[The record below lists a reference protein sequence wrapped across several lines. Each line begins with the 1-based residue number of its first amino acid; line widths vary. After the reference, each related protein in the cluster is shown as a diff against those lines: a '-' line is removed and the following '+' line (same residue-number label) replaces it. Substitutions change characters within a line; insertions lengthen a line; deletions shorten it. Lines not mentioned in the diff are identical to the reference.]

1 MSFPPSRSAPA
12 PVRLRTALVA
22 AVTVVAVATIG
33 CDTQRR
39 DARNADSP
47 SSIGSAKSEVPV
59 AADSNASAI
68 VVRDDFGGTVA
79 LAPIPQ
85 RVVSLNPT
93 TTELIFALGGEAR
106 VVGRSRWDEWPSAA
120 KQVPALGDALRPS
133 IERVLA
139 ARPDLVVLYATPNN
153 RPAYDRLRAAG
164 IRAVG
169 LRIDHIAQFERAARL
184 LGRMLGRAAAGEQ
197 VADSVAATLDRVR
210 SATRNLPRPSVVWP
224 VSASPPIVIG
234 GGSYM
239 SELIDIAGARNVYG
253 TMPAPSPVVSI
264 EDVVAR
270 NPDIVIRGGDDNP
283 SSAWSTTWSVVPAV
297 RAGHVVRVSTELVSR
312 PSVHLGEA
320 AVALARAL
328 HPEAVIP

>member
-1 MSFPPSRSAPA
+1 M
-12 PVRLRTALVA
+12 RLRAALAAAAALVA
-22 AVTVVAVATIG
+22 LATIA

-39 DARNADSP
+39 DARTANARA
-47 SSIGSAKSEVPV
+47 SSGSAVV
-59 AADSNASAI
+59 RAAATAGSNASTI

-106 VVGRSRWDEWPSAA
+106 LVGRSRWDEWPAAA
-120 KQVPALGDALRPS
+120 KQIPALGDAIHPS

-139 ARPDLVVLYATPNN
+139 ARPDLVVLYATPDN

-164 IRAVG
+164 IRAVA
-169 LRIDHIAQFERAARL
+169 LRIDHIAQFESAARL
-184 LGRMLGRAAAGEQ
+184 LGRMLGSATAGET

-210 SATRNLPRPSVVWP
+210 SATRDLPRPSVVWP

-239 SELIDIAGARNVYG
+239 SELLDIAGARNVYG
-253 TMPAPSPVVSI
+253 TMRAPSPIVSI

-270 NPDIVIRGGDDNP
+270 NPDFVIRGGDDNP

-297 RAGHVVRVSTELVSR
+297 AAGRVVRVSTDLVSR
-312 PSVHLGEA
+312 PSVHLGQA

-328 HPEAVIP
+328 HPDAVIP

>member
-1 MSFPPSRSAPA
+1 LSFPPSRSPLAPL
-12 PVRLRTALVA
+12 RLRTALVA
-22 AVTVVAVATIG
+22 ATALVAVATTG

-39 DARNADSP
+39 DAPNAHARASTGTAA
-47 SSIGSAKSEVPV
+47 SRVP
-59 AADSNASAI
+59 ATADSNASTI
-68 VVRDDFGGTVA
+68 VVRDDFGVAVA

-93 TTELIFALGGEAR
+93 TTELIFALGGEGR
-106 VVGRSRWDEWPSAA
+106 LVGRSRWDEWPAAA
-120 KQVPALGDALRPS
+120 KQIPALGDAIRPS

-139 ARPDLVVLYATPNN
+139 ARPDLVVLYATPDN
-153 RPAYDRLRAAG
+153 RAAYDRLRAAG
-164 IRAVG
+164 VRAVA
-169 LRIDHIAQFERAARL
+169 LRIDHIAQFESAARL
-184 LGRMLGRAAAGEQ
+184 LGRMLGSAAAGER

-210 SATRNLPRPSVVWP
+210 NATRDLPRPSVVWP

-239 SELIDIAGARNVYG
+239 SELLEITGARNVYG
-253 TMPAPSPVVSI
+253 TMRAPSPVVSL

-297 RAGHVVRVSTELVSR
+297 RQGHVVRVPTDLVSR

-328 HPEAVIP
+328 HPDAVIP

>member
-1 MSFPPSRSAPA
+1 M
-12 PVRLRTALVA
+12 RLRAALAAAAALVA
-22 AVTVVAVATIG
+22 LATIA

-39 DARNADSP
+39 DARTANARA
-47 SSIGSAKSEVPV
+47 SSGSAVV
-59 AADSNASAI
+59 RAAATAGSNASTI
-68 VVRDDFGGTVA
+68 VGRDDFGGTVA

-106 VVGRSRWDEWPSAA
+106 LVGRSRWDEWPAAA
-120 KQVPALGDALRPS
+120 KQIPALGDAIHPS

-139 ARPDLVVLYATPNN
+139 ARPDLVVLYATPDN

-164 IRAVG
+164 IRAVA
-169 LRIDHIAQFERAARL
+169 LRIDHIAQFESAARL
-184 LGRMLGRAAAGEQ
+184 LGRMLGSATAGET

-210 SATRNLPRPSVVWP
+210 SATRDLPRPSVVWP

-239 SELIDIAGARNVYG
+239 SELLDIAGARNVYG
-253 TMPAPSPVVSI
+253 TMRAPSPVVSI

-270 NPDIVIRGGDDNP
+270 NPDFVIRGGDDNP

-297 RAGHVVRVSTELVSR
+297 AAGRVVRVSTDLVSR
-312 PSVHLGEA
+312 PSVHLGQA

-328 HPEAVIP
+328 HPDAVIP